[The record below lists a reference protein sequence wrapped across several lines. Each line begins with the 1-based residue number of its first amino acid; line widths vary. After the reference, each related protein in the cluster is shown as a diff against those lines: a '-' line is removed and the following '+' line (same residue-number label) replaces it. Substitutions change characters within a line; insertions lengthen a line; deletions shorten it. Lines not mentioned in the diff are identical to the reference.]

1 MEEVTISELRT
12 HCYAILRRV
21 NETGR
26 PVIVTRYG
34 KPIGQIAPPPQ
45 EVPRVGKFGCMAGT
59 AEIVGD
65 IVEPLG
71 TGDWEVYRE

>member
-21 NETGR
+21 HETGR
-26 PVIVTRYG
+26 PVIVTRHG
-34 KPIGQIAPPPQ
+34 KPVGQIAPPPAA
-45 EVPRVGKFGCMAGT
+45 VPRRSTFGCMAGT

-71 TGDWEVYRE
+71 IDDWEVFRE